1 VLGSGRVISG
11 ERVIDK
17 ADLEV
22 RARRAAA
29 ALESL
34 GIGAGDAFAAFLRN
48 DFAYM
53 EARMA
58 ADFLGAYFVSINW
71 HQKDDEVG
79 YILGDCEAKALVVH
93 ADLLPQIEA
102 GIPDDLPLY
111 VAPTPVDI
119 GDAYG
124 ADASIRGVPDGRADW
139 GRWIERFEPWDGSE
153 RPPRS
158 PILYTSGTTGRP
170 KGVVKQ
176 PMRPDQLEIAA
187 KIGAMS
193 FAPRNGMVSLLCG
206 PTYHAPLDVQARQA
220 LTHDADL
227 IIQPRFD
234 AEEFLDLTQKHGAT
248 NAHMVP
254 VMFVRLLNLP
264 EAVRAKYDVS
274 SIEHIIHGAAPCPV
288 EVKRAMIDWW
298 GPVFAE
304 YYGSTELG
312 VPVLGSS
319 EDWLARPGC
328 AGRLVPGATI
338 RIISENGEELPAGQV
353 GEIFTGSESRAPF
366 TYKGRDGDRAEAE
379 LDGMYSMGDMGYI
392 DEDGYIFVSDRKRDM
407 VISGGVN
414 IYPAEIEAALTRLAG
429 VGDCAVFGIPDDE
442 FGEKLIAYV
451 EPADGAVLEAAGVQ
465 EHLRGFLANYK
476 VPRII
481 EFSDSLPRTPTGKI
495 IKRELRDPYW
505 KDAGRTI

>member
-1 VLGSGRVISG
+1 MLGSGKVISG
-11 ERVIDK
+11 DRVIDK

-22 RARRAAA
+22 RARRAAS

-34 GIGAGDAFAAFLRN
+34 GIGEGDAVATFLRN
-48 DFAYM
+48 DFAYL

-58 ADFLGAYFVSINW
+58 SEFLGAYTVAINW
-71 HQKDDEVG
+71 HQKDVEVA
-79 YILGDCEAKALVVH
+79 YILADCEARALAVH
-93 ADLLPQIEA
+93 ADLLSQIEA
-102 GIPDDLPLY
+102 GIPEELPVF

-119 GDAYG
+119 GYAYG
-124 ADASIRGVPDGRADW
+124 ADASIRTVPDGRADW
-139 GRWIERFEPWDGSE
+139 DQWIESFDPWDGAE
-153 RPPRS
+153 RRPRPPV
-158 PILYTSGTTGRP
+158 LYTSGTTGRP
-170 KGVVKQ
+170 KGVIKQ
-176 PMRPDQLEIAA
+176 PVKPEQLETLG
-187 KIGAMS
+187 KISAMS
-193 FAPRNGMVSLLCG
+193 FGPRDGMVSLLCG
-206 PTYHAPLDVQARQA
+206 PCYHAPLDAQLRQA
-220 LTHDADL
+220 MIHDADL
-227 IIQPRFD
+227 IIEPRFD
-234 AEEFLDLTQKHGAT
+234 PEEFLALTQKYGAT

-264 EAVRAKYDVS
+264 EEVRAKYDVS
-274 SIEHIIHGAAPCPV
+274 SIERIIHGAAPCPI

-328 AGRLVPGATI
+328 VGRLVPGATI
-338 RIISENGEELPAGQV
+338 RIIGENGQDLPAGEV
-353 GEIFTGSESRAPF
+353 GEIYTGSESRPDF

-379 LDGMYSMGDMGYI
+379 LDGMYSMGDIGYI
-392 DEDGYIFVSDRKRDM
+392 DADGYIFVSDRKRDM

-414 IYPAEIEAALTRLAG
+414 IYPAEIEAVLTQMEG

-451 EPADGAVLEAAGVQ
+451 EPANGAALEVAGVQ
-465 EHLRGFLANYK
+465 DHLRGCLANYK

-481 EFSDSLPRTPTGKI
+481 EFAESLPRTPTGKI
-495 IKRELRDPYW
+495 LKRELRDPYW
-505 KDAGRTI
+505 EEAGRTI